1 MQTIDQYNE
10 IENAARVEALV
21 KEHAS
26 LVIKIAKNMK
36 RRLPSNI
43 EFDDLVQS
51 GFVGL
56 IEAGRNFKEGH
67 GSSFETFASI
77 RVKGSMLDNLRKNS
91 INNRDILKQIKAF
104 NETVSKI
111 EQRVQRPATSIEI
124 MQEMKINEEEYQ
136 QVCEYININHA
147 SNLDIEI
154 EHNNLVGDGP
164 TPEEQVIQ
172 GETKEKLK
180 LLLAKLP
187 QREQILLSLY
197 YIEELTFKE
206 ISEVLDLT
214 EARVCQLHA
223 AIVAKL
229 HLKL

>member
-1 MQTIDQYNE
+1 MQTIDQYTE
-10 IENAARVEALV
+10 SDNAARIEELV

-36 RRLPSNI
+36 RKLPSSI

-56 IEAGRNFKEGH
+56 IEAGKNYKEGH
-67 GSSFETFASI
+67 GSTFETFASV

-91 INNRDILKQIKAF
+91 INNRDILKQIKLF
-104 NETVSKI
+104 NESVNKI
-111 EQRVQRPATSIEI
+111 EQRNKRPATSLEI
-124 MQEMKINEEEYQ
+124 MHEMNIDETEYQ

-154 EHNNLVGDGP
+154 EHNNLAGEGLS
-164 TPEEQVIQ
+164 PEENVIL
-172 GETKEKLK
+172 GETKENLK
-180 LLLAKLP
+180 LILAKLP

-214 EARVCQLHA
+214 EARVCQIHA
-223 AIVAKL
+223 AVVAKL
-229 HLKL
+229 SNKL